1 MCATS
6 ATPETEAQAADVEAI
21 LTSLGVDRHRPRL
34 EVWNKLD
41 LLAPEARAALLARA
55 DRDAGVFALSA
66 LTGEGLDALLAA
78 IADILRDARHE
89 ATLHL
94 PFSDG
99 KRRAWLF
106 EQELVQSE
114 VQTETGYDITVL
126 WTPRQEARFAA
137 L

>member
-1 MCATS
+1 M
-6 ATPETEAQAADVEAI
+6 
-21 LTSLGVDRHRPRL
+21 
-34 EVWNKLD
+34 
-41 LLAPEARAALLARA
+41 RA
-55 DRDAGVFALSA
+55 DRDAGVFATSA